1 MLIHPFLSPYWPLAE
16 LGNKQMSAF
25 PPGKPE
31 GGVYHVSIIRV
42 LLADDHPLFRSGLK
56 NMLQADPSFDIVAEA
71 SRGDEA
77 VLLAKG
83 LKPDL
88 IMMDVSM
95 PVMDGIE
102 STRQIKQHHPDV
114 KILMLSTY
122 SDDAYWQESM
132 EAGASGYVLKRA
144 VDTELMIAIRT
155 VMEGERYVY
164 PTLLGSL
171 CKSRSESEDTE
182 AEGEL
187 LSPREKEVLLLI
199 ALGHTQ
205 QEIAEQLALSIKTV
219 DSYKTRIREKL
230 NMNKRSDMVRY
241 ALKHGIISDKTV

>member
-1 MLIHPFLSPYWPLAE
+1 MTT
-16 LGNKQMSAF
+16 
-25 PPGKPE
+25 
-31 GGVYHVSIIRV
+31 IRV

-56 NMLQADPSFDIVAEA
+56 NVLMTDPSFDIIGEA

-83 LKPDL
+83 CKPDL
-88 IMMDVSM
+88 VIMDVSM

-102 STRQIKQHHPDV
+102 STRQIIRHDPSI
-114 KILMLSTY
+114 KILILTTF

-155 VMEGERYVY
+155 VMDGERYVY

-171 CKSRSESEDTE
+171 CKPKKKEEIEEDSDI
-182 AEGEL
+182 

-205 QEIAEQLALSIKTV
+205 QEIAEQLTVSIKTV

-230 NMNKRSDMVRY
+230 NMTKRSDMVRY
-241 ALKHGIISDKTV
+241 ALKHGIISEKTVQES

>member
-1 MLIHPFLSPYWPLAE
+1 
-16 LGNKQMSAF
+16 MST
-25 PPGKPE
+25 
-31 GGVYHVSIIRV
+31 IRV

-56 NMLQADPSFDIVAEA
+56 SVLQADPAFDIIGES

-77 VLLAKG
+77 VRLARACRPN
-83 LKPDL
+83 LV
-88 IMMDVSM
+88 IMDVSM

-102 STRQIKQHHPDV
+102 STRQIKKHDPSI

-122 SDDAYWQESM
+122 SDDAYWQESL

-164 PTLLGSL
+164 PTLLGGFGKPKPQSML
-171 CKSRSESEDTE
+171 PETGE
-182 AEGEL
+182 EL

-205 QEIAEQLALSIKTV
+205 QEIAEQLAVSIKTV

-230 NMNKRSDMVRY
+230 NMTKRSDMVRY
-241 ALKHGIISDKTV
+241 ALKHNIISDKNV

>member
-1 MLIHPFLSPYWPLAE
+1 MPS
-16 LGNKQMSAF
+16 
-25 PPGKPE
+25 
-31 GGVYHVSIIRV
+31 IRV

-56 NMLQADPSFDIVAEA
+56 NVLQADPVFDIIGEA

-83 LKPDL
+83 CKPDL
-88 IMMDVSM
+88 VIMDVSM

-102 STRQIKQHHPDV
+102 STRQIKSMDPSI
-114 KILMLSTY
+114 KILMLTTY

-164 PTLLGSL
+164 PTLLGGFG
-171 CKSRSESEDTE
+171 RSKQEAQEVEVEEDV
-182 AEGEL
+182 

-205 QEIAEQLALSIKTV
+205 QEIAEQLAVSIKTV

-230 NMNKRSDMVRY
+230 NMTKRSDMVRY
-241 ALKHGIISDKTV
+241 ALKHNIISDKTV